1 MMKNLGY
8 NQITVVKLNLNK
20 QDGKSL
26 NITLSKIKGKWDIDK
41 LKTVINFRIILIL
54 MLMLL

>member
-1 MMKNLGY
+1 MKNLGY

-26 NITLSKIKGKWDIDK
+26 NITLNKIKGKWDIDK

-54 MLMLL
+54 MLL

>member
-1 MMKNLGY
+1 MKNLGY